1 MENMA
6 LELGPA
12 GVTVACLRTT
22 ANVDSRSIQDTFSAL
37 ASRMNLSKDEMIA
50 RMASLNFLKVPA
62 TVQDTA
68 NAAVLLASDLGRMM
82 TGTVVNCTAGAAAD

>member
-37 ASRMNLSKDEMIA
+37 ASRMNLSKD
-50 RMASLNFLKVPA
+50 
-62 TVQDTA
+62 A